1 MRYSKSVIALL
12 ILFLSATY
20 SVIVNSK
27 VSFDPQFY
35 NFEVKV
41 KNGPYA
47 KNILLN
53 SEQEKFSTKWKRAMQ
68 EQLDKPVNFSGHY
81 RLHTAF
87 GGQGMECMK
96 DNWVCGWVI
105 DKLTGK
111 VVSELPKDDNGSNIY
126 VDVGDNGTPMGLPF
140 EIDAYKDSTM
150 LVITGQAI
158 PATSDATDSPI
169 CKSVIFNFEGNKF
182 VKIVESIDG
191 CKRDN

>member
-12 ILFLSATY
+12 ILFFSATY
-20 SVIVNSK
+20 SFIVNSE
-27 VSFDPQFY
+27 VSFDPQFS

-41 KNGPYA
+41 KSGPYA

-53 SEQEKFSTKWKRAMQ
+53 SEQENFSSKCKRAMQ
-68 EQLDKPVNFSGHY
+68 EQLYKPVNFSGHY
-81 RLHTAF
+81 RLYIAF
-87 GGQGMECMK
+87 GGQGIECMK

-111 VVSELPKDDNGSNIY
+111 VVSGLPKDDNGSNVY
-126 VDVGDNGTPMGLPF
+126 ADVGDNGTPVGLIF

-150 LVITGQAI
+150 LIITGQSI

-169 CKSVIFNFEGNKF
+169 CKSIIFNFEDNKF
-182 VKIVESIDG
+182 VKLAEFIDG
-191 CKRDN
+191 CNRDN

>member
-20 SVIVNSK
+20 SVIVNSE

-41 KNGPYA
+41 KSGPYA

-111 VVSELPKDDNGSNIY
+111 VVSELPI
-126 VDVGDNGTPMGLPF
+126 